1 MDKSSQS
8 TQQFVEIQDIKNG
21 IVTLKSGAMRRV
33 LMVSGINFELKSEEE
48 KNITLATYQNFLN
61 SLDFSLQI
69 LIHSRKLN
77 IKGYL
82 AKLND
87 KKEEENNELIKEQIS
102 EYVQFVKS
110 FVDANEIMSKTF
122 FVIVPYDSMSLG
134 SSTNKLFSGIPF
146 FGGSKKSRNEEDK
159 STEEKVIQLDQRTEQ
174 VISGLGTIGLRAVP
188 LNDEELIELF
198 FNLYNPKPVEQEEL
212 AIAKAED

>member
-1 MDKSSQS
+1 
-8 TQQFVEIQDIKNG
+8 
-21 IVTLKSGAMRRV
+21 
-33 LMVSGINFELKSEEE
+33 MVSGINFELKSEEE

-122 FVIVPYDSMSLG
+122 FVIVPYDSISLG

-146 FGGSKKSRNEEDK
+146 LGGSKKSQREEDK
-159 STEEKVIQLDQRTEQ
+159 SIEEKVIQLDQRTEQ

-198 FNLYNPKPVEQEEL
+198 FNLYNPKPIEQEEL

>member
-8 TQQFVEIQDIKNG
+8 TQQFVDIQDIKNG

-122 FVIVPYDSMSLG
+122 FVIVPYDSISLG

-146 FGGSKKSRNEEDK
+146 LGGSKKSQREEDK

-198 FNLYNPKPVEQEEL
+198 FNLYNPKPIEQEEL